1 MKSHRLLIARN
12 MLAGAAAAVAAFAL
26 GPAAAQ
32 TQARATNPGSKATV
46 AWAAKPA
53 SLAPYTG
60 PNRLIYRL
68 ADVLA
73 AHKGQT
79 NWQQKVFLSRDFE
92 GDWISM
98 APGQKTKTQFYADD
112 RVFWVVQ
119 SGAMKVTNE
128 GQQPF
133 VATKHF
139 LVQVPK
145 RLQYSMETVGNQPV
159 LYFQMKP
166 AGEAPDY
173 PLSQTPTPVPG
184 VKYVKAA

>member
-1 MKSHRLLIARN
+1 MNSNSRILKSMATIAALTTALA
-12 MLAGAAAAVAAFAL
+12 LAGSHAI
-26 GPAAAQ
+26 AQ
-32 TQARATNPGSKATV
+32 TQARATNPGNKATV

-53 SLAPYTG
+53 RLAPYHA
-60 PNRLIYRL
+60 PNQLVYRL

-73 AHKGQT
+73 AHKGQA

-119 SGAMKVTNE
+119 AGAMKVTIE

-133 VATKHF
+133 IATKHF

-145 RLQYSMETVGNQPV
+145 RLQYSIETVGWLPSGPV
-159 LYFQMKP
+159 RR
-166 AGEAPDY
+166 
-173 PLSQTPTPVPG
+173 
-184 VKYVKAA
+184 